1 MSLAN
6 RSLVTIDDLSNGEIE
21 ALFSLADE
29 MAESP
34 KKQAALCE
42 GKIMASLFFEPST
55 RTRLSFETAML
66 RLGGRVITAVDI
78 GATSLAKGESI
89 ADMAKVVGS
98 YADII
103 VIRHPWEG
111 AARVVAD
118 YAGIPVINAG
128 DGSHEHPTQTL
139 CDLYTIRK
147 KRQTIKGLRI
157 ALWGDLKH
165 GRTVHSLIY
174 ALARFGATI
183 LYSAGPGLEMPEYV
197 LGKLTT
203 EYSYKFI
210 EVKTL
215 GEEARRGLF
224 PLDAMYV
231 TPDRPHQ
238 PAMFPDIPEINIQI
252 KGDVETLKK
261 HGINASLH
269 YNVSENE
276 FQIKLKRSEIDTLY
290 VMRLQKERHA
300 STEEVQELKRNYP
313 VVDKKLLKGK
323 EFKKTL
329 VMHPL
334 PRVDELAHDVDD
346 DPRSMYFKQAAYGV
360 PVRMAL
366 LALSLGATEV
376 TIPRERES
384 FVGKKDYPIYKR
396 DSGVKCPN
404 RNCVSNQETEV
415 RYIKPEFKIVSR
427 DPLTLRCVYCDHE
440 LHPQYFASS
449 EWHEGRLESKKY
461 HSADS
466 HFARKIRPGNLII
479 FASEKEAESKQ
490 FKPSNH
496 VRQ

>member
-1 MSLAN
+1 MNLAN
-6 RSLVTIDDLSNGEIE
+6 RNLVTIDDLSNGEIE

-29 MAESP
+29 MANSP
-34 KKQAALCE
+34 NEQAGLCQ

-111 AARVVAD
+111 AAKVVAD

-147 KRQTIKGLRI
+147 ERQTIKGLRI

-165 GRTVHSLIY
+165 GRTAHSLIY

-183 LYSAGPGLEMPEYV
+183 LFCPGPGLEMPENV
-197 LGKLTT
+197 LRRLST
-203 EYSYKFI
+203 EYKGDLKRCRNLNQEI
-210 EVKTL
+210 EK
-215 GEEARRGLF
+215 RLF
-224 PLDAMYV
+224 PIDAIYLTPSSPHQLAMLPDVSIRVELKAGVDALYV
-231 TPDRPHQ
+231 T
-238 PAMFPDIPEINIQI
+238 
-252 KGDVETLKK
+252 
-261 HGINASLH
+261 
-269 YNVSENE
+269 
-276 FQIKLKRSEIDTLY
+276 
-290 VMRLQKERHA
+290 RLQRERQA
-300 STEEVQELKRNYP
+300 PTVDEQEWEKGYP

-334 PRVDELAHDVDD
+334 PRVDELTHEVDAD
-346 DPRSMYFKQAAYGV
+346 SRSMYFKQAAYGI
-360 PVRMAL
+360 PIRMAL
-366 LALSLGATEV
+366 LALLLGAKEV
-376 TIPRERES
+376 TIPEEKDS
-384 FVGKKDYPIYKR
+384 FIRKADYPVYKR

-404 RNCVSNQETEV
+404 INCVSNQETEV

-427 DPLTLRCVYCDHE
+427 EPLTLRCIYCEHE
-440 LHPQYFASS
+440 LYPQYVASS
-449 EWHEGRLESKKY
+449 DWHEGRLENKRY
-461 HSADS
+461 HSVDS
-466 HFARKIRPGNLII
+466 HFARKIKPENLII
-479 FASEKEAESKQ
+479 FASENEAQAQQ
-490 FKPSNH
+490 FKPSSYI
-496 VRQ
+496 RQ

>member
-1 MSLAN
+1 LKGGDVVNLEN
-6 RSLVTIDDLSNGEIE
+6 RNLVTIDDLSNGEIE

-29 MAESP
+29 MAASSNEQY
-34 KKQAALCE
+34 KLCQ

-55 RTRLSFETAML
+55 RTRLSFEAGML
-66 RLGGRVITAVDI
+66 RLGGSIISAVDI
-78 GATSLAKGESI
+78 GASSLAKGESI

-147 KRQTIKGLRI
+147 ERQTIKGLRI

-183 LYSAGPGLEMPEYV
+183 LFCPGPGLEMPEHV
-197 LGKLTT
+197 LRRLSI
-203 EYSYKFI
+203 EYK
-210 EVKTL
+210 
-215 GEEARRGLF
+215 GELKRCGNLNQEFERGVF
-224 PLDAMYV
+224 PVDAIYMTPGSPHQLAMLPDISTRVELKAGVDALYV
-231 TPDRPHQ
+231 T
-238 PAMFPDIPEINIQI
+238 
-252 KGDVETLKK
+252 
-261 HGINASLH
+261 
-269 YNVSENE
+269 
-276 FQIKLKRSEIDTLY
+276 
-290 VMRLQKERHA
+290 RLQKERQA
-300 STEEVQELKRNYP
+300 PTVEEQELKKGYP
-313 VVDKKLLKGK
+313 VVDKQLLKGK

-334 PRVDELAHDVDD
+334 PRVDELTHEVDA
-346 DPRSMYFKQAAYGV
+346 DPRSMYFKQAAYGM

-366 LALSLGATEV
+366 LALLLGAKEV
-376 TIPRERES
+376 TTPEEEYS
-384 FVGKKDYPIYKR
+384 FVQQIDYPVYKR

-404 RNCVSNQETEV
+404 IKCVSNQETEV

-427 DPLTLRCVYCDHE
+427 EPLMLRCVYCDHE
-440 LHPQYFASS
+440 LHPRYVASS
-449 EWHEGRLESKKY
+449 EWHQRKLESKKY

-466 HFARKIRPGNLII
+466 RFARKINPENLII
-479 FASEKEAESKQ
+479 FDSEKGARAQ
-490 FKPSNH
+490 GFRPSSYA
-496 VRQ
+496 RQ